1 MPVAGRQQILK
12 IYAQQLSQGD
22 LEKLAE
28 ACEGMSGR
36 DLRDICEQA
45 ERKTASKVLLPSVCA
60 HLKHG
65 VQELNNQI
73 PWV

>member
-1 MPVAGRQQILK
+1 MAGRQQILK

-22 LEKLAE
+22 LEQLAE

-45 ERKTASKVLLPSVCA
+45 ERKTASKVLLSRVFVR
-60 HLKHG
+60 LKHE
-65 VQELNNQI
+65 VQELSLG
-73 PWV
+73 